1 MASSL
6 IQVLQSL
13 REKIDT
19 LNEEVAALRS
29 RNRLLEEDN
38 EVLRRSIRD
47 SEQERDRAKLDAEF
61 LAISH
66 RLAQNP
72 DTIITARR
80 LISKMIRN
88 IDRCIEMLK
97 E

>member
-1 MASSL
+1 
-6 IQVLQSL
+6 
-13 REKIDT
+13 
-19 LNEEVAALRS
+19 
-29 RNRLLEEDN
+29 RNRLREEVND
-38 EVLRRSIRD
+38 VLRRSIRD

>member
-80 LISKMIRN
+80 RI
-88 IDRCIEMLK
+88 
-97 E
+97 